1 MRGPAVRFWTI
12 LVCAL
17 LAAWVLGRIARSPL
31 RTVEWMLL
39 AIGLTQVPLP
49 LALVV
54 IGWLFFLRWRGSE
67 SFLRLPA
74 WAHNLLQ
81 VALIVATLV
90 ALGVFVGVVAAG
102 LLGSPEM
109 FISGNGS
116 SSHLLRWY
124 EAGCGN
130 QLPRPGCVTVSIW
143 WYRFLMLV
151 WALWLA
157 AALIRWLRWA
167 WRQFSTG
174 GCFRPL
180 APPRP
185 VPPPLTAAK

>member
-1 MRGPAVRFWTI
+1 VRFWTV
-12 LVCAL
+12 LVCSL
-17 LAAWVLGRIARSPL
+17 LAAWVLGRVAQSPL
-31 RTVEWMLL
+31 RVAEWMLL
-39 AIGLTQVPLP
+39 GIGLTQVPLP

-54 IGWLFFLRWRGSE
+54 IGWLFLLRWRGSG

-81 VALIVATLV
+81 AGLIVATLA

-109 FISGNGS
+109 FVRGNGS
-116 SSHLLRWY
+116 SSHSLQWFEARSGELLP
-124 EAGCGN
+124 
-130 QLPRPGCVTVSIW
+130 QPGCVSVSIW
-143 WYRFLMLV
+143 WYRFLMLA

-185 VPPPLTAAK
+185 GPPPLAKAG